1 MAQWLGGKKTSFS
14 WHCLVVEVSAVAKPL
29 VADGTAKSH
38 ALSLAYD
45 KYCLTELEP
54 PLVLQEFV
62 NHGAPLDHFIS
73 SNIKLRR
80 SIGLRAN
87 FNL

>member
-1 MAQWLGGKKTSFS
+1 
-14 WHCLVVEVSAVAKPL
+14 VEVGAVAKPL

-62 NHGAPLDHFIS
+62 NHGAPLDHLIS
-73 SNIKLRR
+73 SNIKLRMR
-80 SIGLRAN
+80 IGLHAN